1 VDLAGYLERV
11 RVSYDEVAADYA
23 ALVETAFPGDR
34 LGRALLGVFADDVR
48 TDAAERAQAEGA
60 VAAEQPASVLDVG
73 CGPGHITAH
82 LAEFGLEARGVDLS
96 KRMVELARR
105 EHPTLRFDEGD
116 MTRLDVEPETFAGVL
131 LWFVTHHLRPEWLPS
146 VFAGCATALRPG
158 GTLLLGAHV
167 GAGEHTKPTQ
177 AYGTHPVSYESFLT
191 PVEELV
197 ELLTAAGLRVTSVT
211 VQQPKPGTARGRAGA
226 RIFARKD

>member
-1 VDLAGYLERV
+1 MTESVESADLAGYLERV

-23 ALVETAFPGDR
+23 ALVGTAFAGDR
-34 LGRALLGVFADDVR
+34 LGRALLGVFAGDVR
-48 TDAAERAQAEGA
+48 AETADG
-60 VAAEQPASVLDVG
+60 VASVLDVG

-82 LAEFGLEARGVDLS
+82 LAELGLEARGVDLS

-105 EHPTLRFDEGD
+105 EHPDLRFDEGD
-116 MTRLDVEPETFAGVL
+116 MTRLDVEPGAFAGVL

-146 VFAGCATALRPG
+146 VFDGCATALRPG

-191 PVEELV
+191 PAEELV
-197 ELLTAAGLRVTSVT
+197 ELLAAAGLRVTSVT
-211 VQQPKPGTARGRAGA
+211 VQQPEPGNVRGRAGA